1 MKTLLLMRH
10 AKSSW
15 DDDRLPDHKRPLN
28 DRGRRDVPTIGDR
41 LSGRDLFPDM
51 ILSSSAERARITAS
65 IIAPY
70 LNLPA
75 SRVAVTDD
83 LYMANPDI
91 FLSIVQLTDSNVD
104 TLMLVAHNPG
114 ITQFAASLTDDAGI
128 DHMPTASVFVVRFDV
143 TAWHEVETGTG
154 RYVAFE
160 YPKKY

>member
-15 DDDRLPDHKRPLN
+15 EDDQLADHARPLN
-28 DRGRRDVPTIGDR
+28 DRGRRDVPTIGER
-41 LSGRDLFPDM
+41 LSKRGIFPDM
-51 ILSSSAERARITAS
+51 ILSSSAMRAKTTAS
-65 IIAPY
+65 VIAPY

-83 LYMANPDI
+83 LYMANSDI
-91 FLSIVQLTDSNVD
+91 FLSIVQLTDDNVD

-114 ITQFAASLTDDAGI
+114 ITQFAATITDASL
-128 DHMPTASVFVVRFDV
+128 DHMPTAAVLICSFDAK
-143 TAWHEVETGTG
+143 AWHEVELGTG
-154 RYVAFE
+154 RYIAFE

>member
-15 DDDRLPDHKRPLN
+15 DDDQLPDHARPLN

-41 LSGRDLFPDM
+41 LSQRELYPDM
-51 ILSSSAERARITAS
+51 ILSSSAVRARTTAALV
-65 IIAPY
+65 APY
-70 LNLPA
+70 VNLPA
-75 SRVAVTDD
+75 DRVAVTDD
-83 LYMANPDI
+83 LYMANTDI
-91 FLSIVQLTDSNVD
+91 YLSLVQLADTNVD

-114 ITQFAASLTDDAGI
+114 ITEFASSLTDAAI
-128 DHMPTASVFVVRFDV
+128 DHMPTASVFICRFDV
-143 TAWHEVETGTG
+143 AAWHEVEPGTG